1 MRVFQLSHSRYDGQG
16 SDGLRPLVMRVLIMG
31 LAVFLAV
38 TIVPGIESN
47 SLGAGVAAVLVLTLL
62 NTLIRPLLYLLALP
76 LIVVSLGLFMVVINA
91 LLLQVT
97 AALVKGFTVTGFGA
111 SFWGALVISLVS
123 SLLNMLLVV
132 EHSRVETS
140 HRSHRPPTIINP
152 DGSEHS

>member
-1 MRVFQLSHSRYDGQG
+1 MRVFQIQGQQTG
-16 SDGLRPLVMRVLIMG
+16 TGGDSLRPIVMRVLVMG

-62 NTLIRPLLYLLALP
+62 NTLIRPLLYLLAMP

-91 LLLQVT
+91 LLLQLT

-123 SLLNMLLVV
+123 SLLNMMLVI
-132 EHSRVETS
+132 EHSRVGTND
-140 HRSHRPPTIINP
+140 HRPHRPPTIINP
-152 DGSEHS
+152 D

>member
-1 MRVFQLSHSRYDGQG
+1 MRVFQLSSNQQAGPGGDGF
-16 SDGLRPLVMRVLIMG
+16 RPLIIRVLIMG

-38 TIVPGIESN
+38 TIVPGIESD

-62 NTLIRPLLYLLALP
+62 NSLIRPLLYLLALP

-91 LLLQVT
+91 LLLQLT
-97 AALVKGFTVTGFGA
+97 AALVKGFTVIGFGA

-123 SLLNMLLVV
+123 SILNMLLVV

-140 HRSHRPPTIINP
+140 QRPHRPPTIINP
-152 DGSEHS
+152 GGPESS

>member
-1 MRVFQLSHSRYDGQG
+1 MRVFQLSSNQQAGSG
-16 SDGLRPLVMRVLIMG
+16 SDGFRPLIIRVLIMG

-38 TIVPGIESN
+38 TIVPGIESE

-62 NTLIRPLLYLLALP
+62 NSLIRPLLYLLALP

-91 LLLQVT
+91 LLLQLT
-97 AALVKGFTVTGFGA
+97 AALVKGFTVIGFGA

-123 SLLNMLLVV
+123 SILNMLLVV

-140 HRSHRPPTIINP
+140 HRPHRPPTIINP
-152 DGSEHS
+152 GGPESS

>member
-1 MRVFQLSHSRYDGQG
+1 MRVVQLSQSRDGG
-16 SDGLRPLVMRVLIMG
+16 PGGDGLRPLVTRVLIMG

-38 TIVPGIESN
+38 TIVPGIESDT
-47 SLGAGVAAVLVLTLL
+47 LGAGVAAVLVLTLL

-97 AALVKGFTVTGFGA
+97 AAPVKGFSVTGFGA

-140 HRSHRPPTIINP
+140 HRPHRPPTIINP
-152 DGSEHS
+152 D

>member
-1 MRVFQLSHSRYDGQG
+1 MRLFQLSHNQQSG
-16 SDGLRPLVMRVLIMG
+16 SGGDGLRPLMMRVLIMG

-38 TIVPGIESN
+38 TIVPGIESD

-62 NTLIRPLLYLLALP
+62 NSLIRPLLYLLALP

-91 LLLQVT
+91 LLLQLT

-123 SLLNMLLVV
+123 SILNMLLVV
-132 EHSRVETS
+132 EQSRVEPG
-140 HRSHRPPTIINP
+140 HRPQRPPTIINP